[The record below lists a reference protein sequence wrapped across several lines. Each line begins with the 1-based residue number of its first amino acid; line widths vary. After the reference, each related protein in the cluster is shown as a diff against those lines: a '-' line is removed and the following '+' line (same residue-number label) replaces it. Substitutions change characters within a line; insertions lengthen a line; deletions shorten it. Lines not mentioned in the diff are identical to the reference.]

1 MFDCPSSPFARYSKV
16 LVQLAIFLG
25 CIVCLSPHA
34 ADPDLWGHVQYG
46 LDWIREGRLPRESTY
61 TFTAV
66 GYRWINHEN
75 LSELTMAWLYQQ
87 MGVPG
92 LLAARAILGLGIV
105 AWVMVRAERQRVAWI
120 VAAIWTVLTAYT
132 LTWFWAIRPQ
142 LATYGSLVLMVA
154 CLDRAFHS
162 WYLDRRVQWRY
173 LLLYLPVH
181 IVWTNSHG
189 GFLAGGALLT
199 AYLGIRMLEQLY
211 WNGRQALKTNA
222 ALIGYLLLVGA
233 VTCLNPYGIELIRWV
248 ISAVTTPRPEISEW
262 AVPRADRVVFWPFL
276 VTAILGGLAWTFS
289 VQRRDA
295 AQGALLL
302 ILLWQSWTH
311 ERHIALFTLL
321 AAAWTPLHLD
331 SAWRRLLPKHDGYSS
346 RTSPLALTTIVAA
359 VLVVVAMQI
368 HILYGTLG
376 SIAVPRSQYPI
387 DAVQFISRND
397 LHGRLTV
404 AFNWAQFAI
413 AALEPDVQVSLDGRI
428 DTCYPQEA
436 IDVHF
441 DFLHTKDLPRYRDP
455 QAGPIDPHRVLS
467 YGDPEL
473 MLVDRRYPQ
482 AAQVMAKQTRFVLL
496 YQDRLAQVWGVK
508 AVFDDP
514 SSDRYLSPNKR
525 HVGNEY
531 STQTVAWPARP

>member
-1 MFDCPSSPFARYSKV
+1 MFESPSTPSARYTKIV
-16 LVQLAIFLG
+16 VQLAIFLG

-75 LSELTMAWLYQQ
+75 LSELTMAGLYRWL
-87 MGVPG
+87 GVPG

-120 VAAIWTVLTAYT
+120 VAAVWTVLTAYT

-142 LATYGSLVLMVA
+142 LATYGCLVAMIA
-154 CLDRAFHS
+154 CLDRAFSS

-173 LLLYLPVH
+173 LMLYLPVH
-181 IVWTNSHG
+181 VLWTNAHG
-189 GFLAGGALLT
+189 GFLAGAALLT
-199 AYLGIRMLEQLY
+199 AYLGIRILEQIY
-211 WNGRQALKTNA
+211 WHGRDAWRTVA
-222 ALIGYLLLVGA
+222 ALTGYLLLIGLA
-233 VTCLNPYGIELIRWV
+233 SCLNPYGPELIRWV

-276 VTAILGGLAWTFS
+276 VTAILGMIAWIFS

-295 AQGALLL
+295 AQGILLL
-302 ILLWQSWTH
+302 ILLWQAWTH
-311 ERHIALFTLL
+311 ERHIALFALL

-331 SAWRRLLPKHDGYSS
+331 SAWRRILPQHDGYSS
-346 RTSPLALTTIVAA
+346 RTSPLALVS
-359 VLVVVAMQI
+359 VLVAVFMVVAMQVRT
-368 HILYGTLG
+368 LYGSLG
-376 SIAVPRSQYPI
+376 EIPVSRGQYPV
-387 DAVQFISRND
+387 DAIEFIAEQQVR
-397 LHGRLTV
+397 GRLTV
-404 AFNWAQFAI
+404 AFNWAQYAI
-413 AALEPDVQVSLDGRI
+413 AALEPNVQVSLDGRI

-441 DFLHTKDLPRYRDP
+441 DFLHTEDLPRYRDP
-455 QAGPIDPHRVLS
+455 QSGPIDPHRVLT
-467 YGDPEL
+467 YGEPEL

-482 AAQVMAKQTRFVLL
+482 ANRVMAKQDRFVLL
-496 YQDRLAQVWGVK
+496 YQDRLAQVWGLK
-508 AVFDDP
+508 EVFDDP
-514 SSDRYLSPNKR
+514 ANPRYLAPQRRSI
-525 HVGNEY
+525 GQEY